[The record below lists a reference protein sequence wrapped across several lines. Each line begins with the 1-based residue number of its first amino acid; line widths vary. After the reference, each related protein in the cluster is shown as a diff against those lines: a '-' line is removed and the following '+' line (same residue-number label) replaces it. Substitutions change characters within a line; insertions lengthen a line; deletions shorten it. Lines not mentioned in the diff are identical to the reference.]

1 MKKFVLALLV
11 GTIAL
16 APVLAAAQTGSGSG
30 GSKPGTSSPSGTTG
44 GSPSSDPTHKTPGS
58 SSGSSGSMGTGTG
71 APSASPSGMNM
82 STFKTQPDCEKAG
95 GMWQASSSS
104 CTRK

>member
-16 APVLAAAQTGSGSG
+16 TPVLASAQTGSGG
-30 GSKPGTSSPSGTTG
+30 TKPGTSSPSGTTG
-44 GSPSSDPTHKTPGS
+44 GSTSSDPATKTPGS
-58 SSGSSGSMGTGTG
+58 APSTGTMG
-71 APSASPSGMNM
+71 APSASPSGLDM

-104 CTRK
+104 CTKK

>member
-16 APVLAAAQTGSGSG
+16 TPVLASAQTGTG
-30 GSKPGTSSPSGTTG
+30 GSKPGTSTPSGTTG
-44 GSPSSDPTHKTPGS
+44 GSTSSDPTTKTPGS
-58 SSGSSGSMGTGTG
+58 APSTGTMG
-71 APSASPSGMNM
+71 APSASPSGMDM

-95 GMWQASSSS
+95 GMWQASSNS